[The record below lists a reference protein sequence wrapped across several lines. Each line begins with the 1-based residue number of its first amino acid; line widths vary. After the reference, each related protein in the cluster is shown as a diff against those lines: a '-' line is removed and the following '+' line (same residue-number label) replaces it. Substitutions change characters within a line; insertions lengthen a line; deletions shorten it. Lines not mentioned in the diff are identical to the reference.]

1 MRLAR
6 FHLLAGLLLLTECG
20 SKQDLVIG
28 SIGLIEAGATSSGAG
43 GSAGDASGGTPAA
56 GGSTGGTVEPA
67 AGAAGQA
74 GAAGDGTVAGAG
86 AGGEGG
92 DVGLP
97 PEDCVPGEQPPLDS
111 LIHRYSFD
119 GTGLNAVDTVGNMNG
134 TISPNA
140 GLTGDGVLDL
150 ASGSDFVD
158 LSNNVLIDLTEVT
171 VVAWTTW
178 RGSAGW
184 QRVFD
189 FGVSEAG
196 EGQHNGGR
204 SYFCLMAATGFEN
217 QAKPGLGGEIKAP
230 GFNTVRLASKADMK
244 DRYAQVAFSFKGGV
258 SASIY
263 LDGDRLAMQPT
274 TIKLSDIQFAN
285 NWIGQSQ
292 YPDPNYNGT
301 YREFR
306 IYKTALNGCQL
317 HTLLVNGPE
326 MP

>member
-1 MRLAR
+1 MRVAR

-28 SIGLIEAGATSSGAG
+28 SIGLTEAGATSSGAG
-43 GSAGDASGGTPAA
+43 GSAGDASGGTPSI
-56 GGSTGGTVEPA
+56 GGSTGGSIEPA

-74 GAAGDGTVAGAG
+74 AAAGDSAMAGAAGE
-86 AGGEGG
+86 GGES
-92 DVGLP
+92 GLP

-119 GTGLNAVDTVGNMNG
+119 GIGLNAVDSVGSMNG
-134 TISPNA
+134 LISPNA
-140 GLTGDGVLDL
+140 ALTGDGVLDL

-158 LSNNVLIDLTEVT
+158 LNNNILQDLTEVT

-189 FGVSEAG
+189 FGISEAG

-204 SYFCLMAATGFEN
+204 SYFCLMAATGFDN
-217 QAKPGLGGEIKAP
+217 QNKPGLGGEIKAP
-230 GFNTVRLASKADMK
+230 GFDTVRLASKADMK
-244 DRYAQVAFSFKGGV
+244 NRYAQVAFSFKGGV

-263 LDGDRLAMQPT
+263 LDGDRLAMQETP
-274 TIKLSDIQFAN
+274 IKLSDIQFAN

-292 YPDPNYNGT
+292 YPDTNYNGT

-326 MP
+326 TP